1 MITIFRGRKLSLHG
15 AEEVIYAEVAVALR
29 DQIRHF
35 NTGKSCNPFAVFM
48 KIALHTDEYG
58 WAFPS
63 NRSISAGT
71 GISTAHAL
79 ASARTHLQGVRIE
92 GHRVL
97 EAYRERRPDGTL
109 GRQLYRI
116 FPDAWEDGLEHIPAG
131 FDAAALTPVLV
142 DPTDDDN
149 PHVDDPHA
157 EEPHADHPQHKK
169 NQSMKEHQ
177 DQGSGSAGFGP
188 STPEQ
193 SSTESLAEGQLPAEE
208 QDSNATDLD
217 STTTGQ
223 TSDESLA
230 EGQPPA
236 EEQATKA
243 AGAFTPC
250 DLAEFIEAH
259 SKYRF
264 QQGGQHNRLLRIVQD
279 RDRQHPAPNDLYLDE
294 TQGEAFNAWV
304 LTKIEWA
311 EGEAGRRKPLKSL
324 VSAICNYG
332 QPQFGWFAFWSDWIE
347 QRQGAKGD
355 RRAETPGDPGRA
367 KAAGGSP
374 PGQESSAEQRHWAQ
388 VARFLANAGE
398 QVG

>member
-29 DQIRHF
+29 DQIHHF

-79 ASARTHLQGVRIE
+79 ASARAHLQNVRIE
-92 GHRVL
+92 NHRVL
-97 EAYRERRPDGTL
+97 EAYRERRPDGTF
-109 GRQLYRI
+109 GRHLYRI
-116 FPDAWEDGLEHIPAG
+116 FPDAWTDGLEHIPAS
-131 FDAAALTPVLV
+131 FDAAALAPIVV
-142 DPTDDDN
+142 DPADDSSDRQPDVDN

-169 NQSMKEHQ
+169 NQSIKEHQ
-177 DQGSGSAGFGP
+177 DQGSGSAG
-188 STPEQ
+188 
-193 SSTESLAEGQLPAEE
+193 
-208 QDSNATDLD
+208 LD
-217 STTTGQ
+217 PTTTEQ
-223 TSDESLA
+223 ISDEPLV

-236 EEQATKA
+236 EEQGTKA
-243 AGAFTPC
+243 AGVFTPC

-264 QQGGQHNRLLRIVQD
+264 QQGGQHDRLLRIVQD

-294 TQGEAFNAWV
+294 TQEEAFNAWV
-304 LTKIEWA
+304 LTKIGWA
-311 EGEAGRRKPLKSL
+311 EGESGRRKPLKSL
-324 VSAICNYG
+324 VSAICNYA
-332 QPQFGWFAFWSDWIE
+332 QPQFGWFAFWNDWIE
-347 QRQGAKGD
+347 QRQGVKGE
-355 RRAETPGDPGRA
+355 RGAETPGDPGRA
-367 KAAGGSP
+367 EGAGGSP

-388 VARFLANAGE
+388 VARFLASAGK
-398 QVG
+398 QVA

>member
-15 AEEVIYAEVAVALR
+15 TEEVIYAEVAVALR
-29 DQIRHF
+29 DQIHHF

-79 ASARTHLQGVRIE
+79 ASARAHLMGVRIE
-92 GHRVL
+92 DHRVL
-97 EAYRERRPDGTL
+97 EAYRERRSDGTF
-109 GRQLYRI
+109 GRHLYRI

-131 FDAAALTPVLV
+131 FDAATLTPVLA
-142 DPTDDDN
+142 DPADNDGGSQPDVDN
-149 PHVDDPHA
+149 PHVDDPQA

-177 DQGSGSAGFGP
+177 DQRSGSAGFDP
-188 STPEQ
+188 
-193 SSTESLAEGQLPAEE
+193 
-208 QDSNATDLD
+208 
-217 STTTGQ
+217 TTTEQ
-223 TSDESLA
+223 TSPEPLD
-230 EGQPPA
+230 EGQPPV
-236 EEQATKA
+236 EEQGTTA
-243 AGAFTPC
+243 AGAFKPC

-264 QQGGQHNRLLRIVQD
+264 QPGGQHNRLLRIVQD
-279 RDRQHPAPNDLYLDE
+279 RGRQHPAPNDLYLDE
-294 TQGEAFNAWV
+294 AQGEAFNAWV
-304 LTKIEWA
+304 LTKIQWA
-311 EGEAGRRKPLKSL
+311 EGEEGRRKPLKSL
-324 VSAICNYG
+324 VSAICNYA
-332 QPQFGWFAFWSDWIE
+332 QPQFGWFAFWNDWIE
-347 QRQGAKGD
+347 QRQGAEGD

-374 PGQESSAEQRHWAQ
+374 PGQEGSAEQRHWAQ
-388 VARFLANAGE
+388 VARFLANAGK
-398 QVG
+398 QVD